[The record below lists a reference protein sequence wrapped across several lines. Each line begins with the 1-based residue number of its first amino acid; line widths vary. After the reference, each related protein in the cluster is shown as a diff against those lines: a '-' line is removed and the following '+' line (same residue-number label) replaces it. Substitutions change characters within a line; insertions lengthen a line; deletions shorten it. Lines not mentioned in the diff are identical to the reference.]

1 MPEDVKEIKE
11 RLTAIESLLQ
21 RLPEIQAAIFFQM
34 LDEYQSARLTGPK
47 AHDIWDVPTPDQR

>member
-34 LDEYQSARLTGPK
+34 LDEYQSARLTGTK
-47 AHDIWDVPTPDQR
+47 ARDVWDVPTPNQR

>member
-34 LDEYQSARLTGPK
+34 LDEYQSARLTGTK
-47 AHDIWDVPTPDQR
+47 VHDIWDVPTPDQR

>member
-34 LDEYQSARLTGPK
+34 LDEYQSARLTGTK
-47 AHDIWDVPTPDQR
+47 ALDIWDVPTPDQR